1 LTIVVTTV
9 LAFASLYLPQ
19 PILPVL
25 AQQFD
30 VTQTD
35 AALLTAVTM
44 APLGFAPILYGFLAD
59 RISARRLLRT
69 AVGLLAVSELL
80 LAFAGSYWMLLLLR
94 FAQGIVLPAVFTS
107 LVTYSANTAST
118 GRVRHAVNLYIG
130 ASIIGGFSGRL
141 LGGFITEYFHWR
153 VAFALVGVLLV
164 AAWLALRQL
173 RSDTRADVAPIGL
186 TAVREV
192 LSLAVFR
199 NAYLGIF
206 VVFFVF
212 ASILNYLPFRLTAL
226 HPAISE
232 STISLVYL
240 GYLSGALIA
249 LNGVRIAG
257 WIGGE
262 LRGIFIGVGLLAIG
276 VFGMAMTPLASS
288 FVSVFVM
295 CTGFFLV
302 HSLLTAFLNQV
313 ATSSKGVINGLYI
326 SFYYAGGA
334 LGGWLPG
341 YLYRSAGWSYYL
353 ALLAG
358 LLAVAAL
365 WLWRMSAANTREE
378 CLNQV

>member
-1 LTIVVTTV
+1 LIIVFTTV

-44 APLGFAPILYGFLAD
+44 APLGIAPILYGFLAD
-59 RISARRLLRT
+59 RISARRLLRS

-80 LAFAGSYWMLLLLR
+80 LAIAGSFWVLLLLR
-94 FAQGIVLPAVFTS
+94 FAQGLVLPAVFTS
-107 LVTYSANTAST
+107 LVTYSANTAGA

-130 ASIIGGFSGRL
+130 ASIIGGVSGRR
-141 LGGFITEYFHWR
+141 LGGFVTEHFHWR
-153 VAFALVGVLLV
+153 LAFAVVGGLLV
-164 AAWLALRQL
+164 LVWFALRNL
-173 RSDTRADVAPIGL
+173 RGDTRNHTAPIGL
-186 TAVREV
+186 AAVREV
-192 LSLAVFR
+192 LSQAVFR

-212 ASILNYLPFRLTAL
+212 ASILNYLPFRLTSL
-226 HPAISE
+226 HPQISE
-232 STISLVYL
+232 ATISLVYL

-249 LNGVRIAG
+249 LNGVRIAA

-262 LRGIFIGVGLLAIG
+262 LRGIFVGVGLLAAG
-276 VFGMAMTPLASS
+276 AAGMALTPLASS
-288 FVSVFVM
+288 FLSVFVM

-302 HSLLTAFLNQV
+302 HSLLTAFLNHL
-313 ATSSKGVINGLYI
+313 ATSGKGVINGLYI

-341 YLYRSAGWSYYL
+341 YLYRSAGWNFYL
-353 ALLAG
+353 AFLASLLG
-358 LLAVAAL
+358 VAAL
-365 WLWRMSAANTREE
+365 WLWRMSVANDRA
-378 CLNQV
+378 QIS